1 MVDKAPA
8 TRPDPPLPVGNGSY
22 GVLNPAA
29 FMNSRNKYDSSP
41 RLSTLTV
48 QMPASQAMRCQRGFF
63 SLVLF
68 ISGTPDPA

>member
-8 TRPDPPLPVGNGSY
+8 TRPDPPVSNGCY

-29 FMNSRNKYDSSP
+29 FMNSRNKYDTNP
-41 RLSTLTV
+41 KLSTLTV
-48 QMPASQAMRCQRGFF
+48 QIPASQAMRCQSGFF